1 MLKMT
6 GKALT
11 LGVMCLISVN
21 VAADCSQFEADAEA
35 YEGVVPKFDGDGN
48 LRALLMYGEGTFLFP
63 KRSLIAEARR
73 KAELT
78 ARRAYAEFL
87 KSDFDAA
94 TVAEDFVQTEQVTDE
109 SGNTAGIAIELTSTL
124 NEMRQNTQATLSGIV
139 KLDECVSQEGKY
151 VLVQLG
157 WKPSTSAAA
166 ADAKQ
171 TMNNDIAR
179 GDESE
184 QSNQDSSGAKAK
196 PASSLTPVK
205 GYRKKSSLADDF

>member
-35 YEGVVPKFDGDGN
+35 YEGVVPKFNGDGS

-78 ARRAYAEFL
+78 ARRSYAEFL
-87 KSDFDAA
+87 KSDFDAE
-94 TVAEDFVQTEQVTDE
+94 TVAVDLLETEQVTDE
-109 SGNTAGIAIELTSTL
+109 NGNTAGIAKELASTL
-124 NEMRQNTQATLSGIV
+124 NVMRQNTSATLSGIV

-166 ADAKQ
+166 ADAKH
-171 TMNNDIAR
+171 TMNVDIAR
-179 GDESE
+179 GDQGD
-184 QSNQDSSGAKAK
+184 QSGQNSSSAKAK
-196 PASSLTPVK
+196 PTSTLKPAE

>member
-35 YEGVVPKFDGDGN
+35 YEGVVPKFDGDGK

-63 KRSLIAEARR
+63 QRSLIADARR
-73 KAELT
+73 EAELT

-87 KSDFDAA
+87 KSGFDAA
-94 TVAEDFVQTEQVTDE
+94 TVAEKFVQTEKVTDE
-109 SGNTAGIAIELTSTL
+109 SGNTAGIALELKTTL
-124 NEMRQNTQATLSGIV
+124 NVMRQNTQATLSGIV

-179 GDESE
+179 GDQSE
-184 QSNQDSSGAKAK
+184 QNASGEKAK
-196 PASSLTPVK
+196 PTSTLTPVK

>member
-11 LGVMCLISVN
+11 LGVMCLISLN
-21 VAADCSQFEADAEA
+21 AAGDCSQFEADAEA
-35 YEGVVPKFDGDGN
+35 YEGVVPKFNGDGS

-63 KRSLIAEARR
+63 KRSLISEARR

-87 KSDFDAA
+87 KSDFDAE
-94 TVAEDFVQTEQVTDE
+94 TVAVDLLETEQVTDE
-109 SGNTAGIAIELTSTL
+109 NGNTAGIAIELTSTL
-124 NEMRQNTQATLSGIV
+124 NVMRQNTQATLSGIV
-139 KLDECVSQEGKY
+139 KLDECVSKEGKY

-157 WKPSTSAAA
+157 WKPATSAAA

-179 GDESE
+179 GDQSE
-184 QSNQDSSGAKAK
+184 QGNQNAPTEKVK
-196 PASSLTPVK
+196 PTSTITPVE

>member
-1 MLKMT
+1 MLKTT
-6 GKALT
+6 GKVLF
-11 LGVMCLISVN
+11 LSVICLMSVN
-21 VAADCSQFEADAEA
+21 VTADCSQFEAEAEA
-35 YEGVVPKFDGDGN
+35 YEGLVPKFDSTGK
-48 LRALLMYGEGTFLFP
+48 LRALIMYGEGNFLFP

-78 ARRAYAEFL
+78 ARRSYAEFL
-87 KSDFDAA
+87 KSDFDAETIA
-94 TVAEDFVQTEQVTDE
+94 ADLLETEQTTDQNGNS
-109 SGNTAGIAIELTSTL
+109 SGTAKELASTL
-124 NEMRQNTQATLSGIV
+124 NVMRQNTSATLSGIV

-171 TMNNDIAR
+171 TMNADIAR
-179 GDESE
+179 GDQGD
-184 QSNQDSSGAKAK
+184 QSAQNSSSAKAK
-196 PASSLTPVK
+196 PTSILTPAE

>member
-6 GKALT
+6 GRALT
-11 LGVMCLISVN
+11 LGVICLFSVN

-35 YEGVVPKFDGDGN
+35 YEGIVPKFDGEGK

-87 KSDFDAA
+87 KSNFDAE
-94 TVAEDFVQTEQVTDE
+94 TVAADLLETEQVTDE
-109 SGNTAGIAIELTSTL
+109 SGNTAGIAKELSSTL
-124 NEMRQNTQATLSGIV
+124 NIMRQNTQATLSGIV
-139 KLDECVSQEGKY
+139 KLDECVSPEGKY

-157 WKPSTSAAA
+157 WKPATSAAA
-166 ADAKQ
+166 ADAKE

-179 GDESE
+179 GDRSE
-184 QSNQDSSGAKAK
+184 RGNQNSSAAKAK
-196 PASSLTPVK
+196 PTSTATSAE